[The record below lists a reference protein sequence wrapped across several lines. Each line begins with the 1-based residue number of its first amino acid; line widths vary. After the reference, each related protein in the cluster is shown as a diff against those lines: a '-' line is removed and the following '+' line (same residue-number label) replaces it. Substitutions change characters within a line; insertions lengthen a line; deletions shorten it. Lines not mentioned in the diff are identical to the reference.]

1 MTPLR
6 YVIVDFTAT
15 DFVTDEPLF
24 WSNEDGWVSLDTPSV
39 LKATATETEEQ
50 GHLPMGG
57 DVQWIPMSQARRTV
71 EKCRLT
77 AAAG

>member
-6 YVIVDFTAT
+6 FVIVDHTAT

-24 WSNEDGWVSLDTPSV
+24 WSNDDGWVSLDTPSV
-39 LKATATETEEQ
+39 LQATATETYEQ

-57 DVQWIPMSQARRTV
+57 KVEWLPMSQARKLV
-71 EKCRLT
+71 E
-77 AAAG
+77 AARQKSA